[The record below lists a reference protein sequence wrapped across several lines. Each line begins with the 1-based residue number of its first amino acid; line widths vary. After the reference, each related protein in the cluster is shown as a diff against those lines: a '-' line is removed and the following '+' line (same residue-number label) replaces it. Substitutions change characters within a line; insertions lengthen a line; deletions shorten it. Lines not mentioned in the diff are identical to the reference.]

1 MMEISMR
8 VLIPFAALAVLAG
21 CTGTPSPSEEAAAAR
36 RVARAETELADA
48 LKGKTAGK
56 PVSCVNLRDLRSTK
70 TIGDRTLIYEVSS
83 RLAYRN
89 DPAGGCPA
97 SAAGRTLI
105 TRTPSTQ
112 LCRGDIVRVVD
123 LTAGFDVGT
132 CLLGDFIPYRK

>member
-1 MMEISMR
+1 MR
-8 VLIPFAALAVLAG
+8 VLIPLAALAALGGCAG
-21 CTGTPSPSEEAAAAR
+21 APTPSEEAAAAR
-36 RVARAETELADA
+36 RAVKAEAELAGT
-48 LKGKTAGK
+48 LKGRTAGK
-56 PVSCVNLRDLRSTK
+56 PVTCVNLRDVRSTR

-83 RLAYRN
+83 SLVYRN

-97 SAAGRTLI
+97 SAAGRTLV

-132 CLLGDFIPYRK
+132 CVLGDFTPYRK